1 MLNVRWKQTK
11 KSFGGEGFPHEV
23 NNQEGENM
31 DVVINRLFGLSV
43 VRSPCT
49 GRATSASRPALTSST
64 SSPYEKE
71 SLYTI
76 YKNCYRTAIHV
87 EQ

>member
-1 MLNVRWKQTK
+1 
-11 KSFGGEGFPHEV
+11 
-23 NNQEGENM
+23 M

-49 GRATSASRPALTSST
+49 GPATSASRPALTSST

-71 SLYTI
+71 SLHLLQKLLSYS
-76 YKNCYRTAIHV
+76 HSFD
-87 EQ
+87 Q